1 MVAQGGDPLGE
12 VSERSL
18 ASEKTS
24 ILDLSP
30 HKLNKVKDLK
40 QVRPEDFNVEL
51 LIAAAREG
59 RLYVDEGKKIV
70 SKEEIKKEVRAY
82 VARIRVFVT
91 PKFRSSIDELWEQIL
106 ACDDFIEFL
115 TPGSKSRKCREFNKY
130 NVMRIIGVLR
140 EKDVYE
146 RYSDRKYASLLE
158 LTDKDCS
165 YRSYLGMGL
174 EQRHLLVKIREIV
187 TLTFG

>member
-1 MVAQGGDPLGE
+1 M
-12 VSERSL
+12 
-18 ASEKTS
+18 K
-24 ILDLSP
+24 
-30 HKLNKVKDLK
+30 KLK
-40 QVRPEDFNVEL
+40 QVRPEDFDAEL
-51 LIAAAREG
+51 LMVVAQEG
-59 RLYVDEGKKIV
+59 RLYVDETENTV
-70 SKEEIKKEVRAY
+70 SKELVKREVRAY
-82 VARIRVFVT
+82 VARIKVFVT

-115 TPGSKSRKCREFNKY
+115 TPGGRSRKCREFNKY

-146 RYSDRKYASLLE
+146 RYSDRKFAALLE
-158 LTDKDCS
+158 QTEKDCS

-174 EQRHLLVKIREIV
+174 EQRNLLIKIRQIV

>member
-1 MVAQGGDPLGE
+1 MKKLTR
-12 VSERSL
+12 VS
-18 ASEKTS
+18 
-24 ILDLSP
+24 
-30 HKLNKVKDLK
+30 
-40 QVRPEDFNVEL
+40 PEDFDVEAL
-51 LIAAAREG
+51 MAAAREG
-59 RLYVDEGKKIV
+59 RLYVDEKKKGV
-70 SKEEIKKEVRAY
+70 SKEEVKNEVRAY

-91 PKFRSSIDELWEQIL
+91 PKFRSSIDELWEEIL

-115 TPGSKSRKCREFNKY
+115 TPGDKSRKCREFNKY

-146 RYSDRKYASLLE
+146 RYSDRKYAALLE
-158 LTDKDCS
+158 QTDKDSS

-174 EQRHLLVKIREIV
+174 EQRHLLVKIRQIV